1 MYYCDGLTKKFVLY
15 NYEGNDSSVIH
26 KFTLANCGCVQ
37 TFSRNKNNLVD
48 RILRVLLICSYVH
61 EALDDIITRN
71 YFQVLVEF

>member
-37 TFSRNKNNLVD
+37 TFSIVVIDRVRFRVPT
-48 RILRVLLICSYVH
+48 RILTVFYLL
-61 EALDDIITRN
+61 ELP
-71 YFQVLVEF
+71 FF